1 VNGKLK
7 TIMIFFYI
15 SEALRSIKSA
25 KSSFILTTIS
35 LTISVLLILFSA
47 MTLQISDHYSSS
59 LKSSIK
65 INVFLKE
72 AFNKSDEEKM
82 LVELQEKVYSDTVE
96 FISKDKAAEQFIQE
110 TGEDF
115 KKILDYNPLPASFV
129 VRVKEIYAN
138 SDSLNFIIKDLSS
151 LEVVDE
157 VVFKE
162 GFIYSL
168 LNYIDTIK
176 VYLFLL
182 TILVSLVALYLVYA
196 TIRLIINSR
205 MIDFETMK
213 LVGAK
218 LSTIKIP
225 VMLNGIIAGIISG
238 VLSYFVF
245 IFFKEQLSV
254 IESLGMLITRNM
266 PEYIFIIFLTGP
278 LLVFIVSVITLR
290 KVSLK
295 I

>member
-1 VNGKLK
+1 
-7 TIMIFFYI
+7 MFFFYI
-15 SEALRSIKSA
+15 AEALRSIKSA

-35 LTISVLLILFSA
+35 LTISVLLILFSFI
-47 MTLQISDHYSSS
+47 TLQLSDYYSSS
-59 LKSSIK
+59 LKSNIR

-72 AFNKSDEEKM
+72 PFTTSDQEKM
-82 LVELQEKVYSDTVE
+82 LSELQRKVYADSIE

-115 KKILDYNPLPASFV
+115 RKILDYNPLPASFV
-129 VRVKEIYAN
+129 VQISESFAN
-138 SDSLNFIIKDLSS
+138 SDSLNKIIKDLSS
-151 LEVVDE
+151 VESVDE

-162 GFIYSL
+162 GFIYRL
-168 LNYIDTIK
+168 LNYIDTVK
-176 VYLFLL
+176 VYIFLITL
-182 TILVSLVALYLVYA
+182 LVSMIAIYLVYA

-218 LSTIKIP
+218 LSTIRIP
-225 VMLNGIIAGIISG
+225 VILNGLIAGLFSG
-238 VLSYFVF
+238 ILSYLVF
-245 IFFKEQLSV
+245 LFIKKQLLIVEAIGIIFSQF
-254 IESLGMLITRNM
+254 ML
-266 PEYIFIIFLTGP
+266 EYKLIIFLTGP
-278 LLVFIVSVITLR
+278 ILVFIVSVFTLR